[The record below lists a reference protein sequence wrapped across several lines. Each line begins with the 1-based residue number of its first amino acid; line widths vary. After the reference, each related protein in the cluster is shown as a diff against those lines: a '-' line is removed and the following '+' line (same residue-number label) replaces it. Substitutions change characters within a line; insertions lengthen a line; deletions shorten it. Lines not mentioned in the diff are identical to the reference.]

1 MLTIYHA
8 PRSRSSRMLWLLEEL
23 GVDYHVEYVDIVR
36 TQGGPSG
43 APDPRNPHPLKQVPA
58 IVAGGVTIIESVII
72 ILYLTDHFP
81 GLAPTVGEPKRAEY
95 LGWLGLYNGVLEPV
109 VQAKFGGELSP
120 VQADAYA
127 ELDRRW
133 RAALERG
140 PYLMG
145 ENFTAVD
152 ILFGSLLQ
160 WYRTAMPDYPI
171 YDEYIA
177 RISSRPALSRA
188 EARDAKT
195 DG

>member
-23 GVDYHVEYVDIVR
+23 GADYHTEYVDIVR
-36 TQGGPSG
+36 AVAGGG

-58 IVAGGVTIIESVII
+58 VIVDNVVLVESVLI
-72 ILYLTDHFP
+72 ILYLTDHYP
-81 GLAPTVGEPKRAEY
+81 GLAPTVGDPKRVEY

-109 VQAKFGGELSP
+109 VQAKFGGGLSA
-120 VQADAYA
+120 VQTDAYA

-133 RAALERG
+133 RAALDKG
-140 PYLMG
+140 PYLLG
-145 ENFTAVD
+145 ENFSAVD

-160 WYRTAMPDYPI
+160 WYRTAMPDYPV
-171 YDEYIA
+171 YDDYIA
-177 RISSRPALSRA
+177 RISTRPALARA
-188 EARDAKT
+188 QAKDAKA